1 LPGIGIRIKIDT
13 PKSFIKILDK
23 MYAVTAKLDLRSR
36 KGTQMNNELTPAQ
49 IKSKREDEI
58 ACRVAFALAGIIFIG
73 IAISHWV
80 A

>member
-1 LPGIGIRIKIDT
+1 
-13 PKSFIKILDK
+13 
-23 MYAVTAKLDLRSR
+23 
-36 KGTQMNNELTPAQ
+36 MNNELTPAQ

>member
-1 LPGIGIRIKIDT
+1 
-13 PKSFIKILDK
+13 
-23 MYAVTAKLDLRSR
+23 
-36 KGTQMNNELTPAQ
+36 MNKELTPAQ

-58 ACRVAFALAGIIFIG
+58 ACRVALALAGIIFIG